1 MATQKLL
8 TVDDLNKVIYSDN
21 PTIDAF
27 LKEGINWNYV
37 RPIRNVLYYSFDVN
51 NFDDARLTTRPEP
64 FNFTQQNTVRAI
76 FEHASSVTGIKF
88 EEKSSTKD
96 ADIHFA
102 NTDLENPYT
111 TDAFSTSYS
120 YQYNTKN
127 TVVNYVAD
135 AYVYLDNVEWAD
147 DHNNPTAGTLGY
159 ERLLREVGQ
168 ALGLNDPF
176 NSAKPLPEE
185 ENINS
190 NTVLSVVSDGEYKT
204 TFQPYDLTALNWIYG
219 GDGLGGAGYSLEPVE
234 TQNTP
239 HTGTV
244 IIVGNAVVGE
254 TLSIKNTLQD
264 ADGLGAFSYQWLRNG
279 APISGENKATY
290 TLSESDIGKVIKAE
304 ISFTDGAR
312 NLETETSLA
321 TPVIE
326 DLSASFKLSV
336 DDANVGEGET
346 IILRLQTNAKKGTE
360 VPFTLSGNISDADV
374 LGGLPVPSFFVEADG
389 SAMVAI
395 GLKNDHLTEGVEK
408 LIATLVQDKTK
419 TVTISVNDTSVS
431 SGEPI
436 DEFNNPPTGKANAV
450 LTAGAKNTEYKIS
463 QVDLLKGFSDK
474 DGDELEVS
482 NLKAT
487 NGTLTDNNDGTW
499 TFNPKKDFS
508 GTVNLTYNVIDNNG
522 GAVSGKL
529 NFKIT
534 ASAPAKVITLSSS
547 NPFFNGKA
555 SDADNVAGSAIGD
568 NIKGN
573 IGNDTLKGNEGN
585 DTIDGGNDDDQIF
598 GDDDDDLLQGGTGND
613 LLDGGDGNDSLD
625 GGTGNDSLNG
635 GTGADEMNGGEG
647 DDVYY
652 VDNQG
657 DKIIEST
664 NAKGGKDTVLISVG
678 LKWTNNFSIFTGI
691 ENFTLIGDKQ
701 DKFDAA
707 GDDNPNVLT
716 GNIGNNWLYGNGG
729 NDTLIAGDGDDT
741 LEGGKGV
748 DLLQGGAGNDT
759 YKLENEEDT
768 IEDSEGENIIIST
781 QTITL
786 SRYET
791 VKTLTLD
798 NDKPKAIDGTGND
811 QDNLIEGNDANNKLR
826 GKAGDDTLQGG
837 GGDDTLIGDDGHDF
851 LDGGDGEF
859 DVALYNDAQDNYE
872 VKQIDGQW
880 SVTNISTGEI
890 DELTDV
896 EIVQFSDGE
905 QILEVPK
912 GVRLS
917 VADVTVVEGDKNGST
932 KALVS
937 LRLNRPAPEDFSV
950 SISTEDG
957 TAMAK
962 KDYTPLNAQKVIFK
976 EGQQNADVRIAIF
989 SDKTFEEDENFA
1001 VLLSDVSSDNVELE
1015 NTEATVTIQN
1025 DDKPSLSFKGIT
1037 ITEGEK
1043 GKANAE
1049 IVVNVSNV
1057 TQQEITVH
1065 YKTVNKTAMS
1075 GKDFDATVGDL
1086 IIPANTKT
1094 AKILIPILDDKIS
1107 ESTETFTV
1115 KFSNPENATLPS
1127 NSSVTVTILD
1137 NDKPISL
1144 TGIPTE

>member
-27 LKEGINWNYV
+27 LSAGTNWNYV
-37 RPIRNVLYYSFDVN
+37 RPIRNILYYSFDVN
-51 NFDDARLTTRPEP
+51 NFDDPRLKTPVKAFNNAQQKAAREIL
-64 FNFTQQNTVRAI
+64 
-76 FEHASSVTGIKF
+76 EHASSVTGIKF
-88 EEKSSTKD
+88 EEKTATKD

-102 NTDLENPYT
+102 NTDLENPFT
-111 TDAFSTSYS
+111 TDAFSTNYS
-120 YQYNTKN
+120 YQYNAKN
-127 TVVNYVAD
+127 TIVNYVAD
-135 AYVYLDNVEWAD
+135 AYVYLDNAEWAD

-159 ERLLREVGQ
+159 ERLLREIGQ

-204 TFQPYDLTALNWIYG
+204 TFQPYDLAALNWIYG
-219 GDGLGGAGYSLEPVE
+219 GDGLGGAGYSLEPIE
-234 TQNTP
+234 TKNTP

-244 IIVGNAVVGE
+244 LIVGNAVVGE
-254 TLSIKNTLQD
+254 TLSIKNNLQD
-264 ADGLGAFSYQWLRNG
+264 ADGLGAFNYQWLRNG
-279 APISGENKATY
+279 ASISGASKATY
-290 TLSESDIGKVIKAE
+290 TVSDADIGKVLKVE
-304 ISFTDGAR
+304 VSFTDGAR

-326 DLSASFKLSV
+326 DVSASFKLSV

-360 VPFTLSGNISDADV
+360 VPFILSGTISDADA

-395 GLKNDHLTEGVEK
+395 GLKNDNLTEGTEK
-408 LIATLVQDKTK
+408 LVVTLAQDKTK

-431 SGEPI
+431 SGNPPEDI
-436 DEFNNPPTGKANAV
+436 NTPPTGKANAV

-463 QVDLLKGFSDK
+463 QADLLKGFSDK
-474 DGDELEVS
+474 DGDELEIS

-499 TFNPKKDFS
+499 TFNPKKDFN

-529 NFKIT
+529 NFKIAAGVPT
-534 ASAPAKVITLSSS
+534 KVTTLTSA
-547 NPFFNGKA
+547 NPFFAGKA
-555 SDADNVAGSAIGD
+555 SDADNVVGSAIGD

-573 IGNDTLKGNEGN
+573 IGNDTLKGGEGN
-585 DTIDGGNDDDQIF
+585 DTIDGGNDHDQLF
-598 GDDDDDLLQGGTGND
+598 GEDDDDLLQGGTGND
-613 LLDGGDGNDSLD
+613 LLDGGEGNDTLD
-625 GGTGNDSLNG
+625 GGSGDDTLNG
-635 GTGADEMNGGEG
+635 GSGADNMNGGEG
-647 DDVYY
+647 NDIYY

-657 DKIIEST
+657 DKIIETT

-678 LKWTNNFSIFTGI
+678 LKWANNFSIFTGV

-701 DKFDAA
+701 DGFDAA

-716 GNIGNNWLYGNGG
+716 GNIGNNKLYGNGG
-729 NDTLIAGDGDDT
+729 NDTLIGGDGDDT

-748 DLLQGGAGNDT
+748 DLLKGGAGNDT
-759 YKLENEEDT
+759 YILENEEDT
-768 IEDSEGENIIIST
+768 IEDNEGENTIISS

-786 SRYET
+786 SRYDT
-791 VKTLTLD
+791 VATLELSG
-798 NDKPKAIDGTGND
+798 NKLIDGTGND
-811 QDNLIEGNDANNKLR
+811 KDNLIEGNDVNNKLR
-826 GKAGDDTLQGG
+826 GKAGDDTLRGN
-837 GGDDTLIGDDGHDF
+837 GGDDTLIGDAGNDL

-859 DVALYNDAQDNYE
+859 DVALYSDSKDNYE

-880 SVTNISTGEI
+880 RVTNISTSEI
-890 DELTDV
+890 DELVDV

-917 VADVTVVEGDKNGST
+917 ISDAMVIEGDKAGST
-932 KALVS
+932 KALVT
-937 LRLNRPAPEDFSV
+937 LRLNRPAQEDFSV
-950 SISTEDG
+950 SVSTEDG
-957 TAMAK
+957 TAVAK
-962 KDYTPLNAQKVIFK
+962 KDYTPLNAQKVLFK
-976 EGQQNADVRIAIF
+976 EGQQSADVRIGIV
-989 SDKTFEEDENFA
+989 SDKNPEEDENFT
-1001 VLLSDVSSDNVELE
+1001 VLLSDVSSDNVELDS
-1015 NTEATVTIQN
+1015 TQATVTIQN
-1025 DDKPSLSFKGIT
+1025 DDKPSLSFKGVT

-1049 IVVNVSNV
+1049 VIVTVSNA
-1057 TQQEITVH
+1057 TPQAIKVH
-1065 YKTVNKTAMS
+1065 YETVNQTAVS

-1086 IIPANTKT
+1086 IIPANAKT
-1094 AKILIPILDDKIS
+1094 GKVLIPIIDDKIS
-1107 ESTETFTV
+1107 ESTEVFTLR
-1115 KFSNPENATLPS
+1115 FSNPENAILPS
-1127 NSSVTVTILD
+1127 DSSATVTILD
-1137 NDKPISL
+1137 NDKPLVL
-1144 TGIPTE
+1144 TGMSIE